1 MLEDHRERLGNFAER
16 QDIQSRI
23 EDVERERAAGR
34 EMSLHTR
41 ETRELGVD
49 VEQMRKR
56 AERSRH
62 ETKHAAE
69 LEGAHVAVDR
79 LHVRT
84 LGPQDAQHR
93 RRRVEADARDPGA
106 RDRQQRPTRAAPELQ
121 HRAAALDGEIAV
133 ERDVTR
139 RVTQPRIDR
148 VVCLRDQLVVGVG
161 VAHRKSESAAN
172 VRRSGTCGQ
181 P

>member
-1 MLEDHRERLGNFAER
+1 RRAAVEAECHPEDLPGSVEAHRFPPSHLATLVLEDHRERLGNFAER

-69 LEGAHVAVDR
+69 VESTHVDVDR
-79 LHVRT
+79 LHVR
-84 LGPQDAQHR
+84 
-93 RRRVEADARDPGA
+93 
-106 RDRQQRPTRAAPELQ
+106 
-121 HRAAALDGEIAV
+121 
-133 ERDVTR
+133 
-139 RVTQPRIDR
+139 
-148 VVCLRDQLVVGVG
+148 
-161 VAHRKSESAAN
+161 
-172 VRRSGTCGQ
+172 
-181 P
+181 